1 MASKRPKSRLAP
13 ADPLKREIQSAFD
26 EDSADDRYRTG
37 HGRFDGCGYV
47 GAEAYFHLAGGKE
60 SGLRSM
66 QLTYRGRSRWWLEDA
81 EGRVIDL
88 ALAPRE
94 TSALPLPPRPAPAGS
109 AGPQPGSRALPR
121 PWSSA
126 WAGQRTRLRLD
137 ATRCDASGA

>member
-47 GAEAYFHLAGGKE
+47 GAEAYFHLAGGGE
-60 SGLRSM
+60 AGLRSM

-94 TSALPLPPRPAPAGS
+94 TSSFPYHRGRPRRFRWTPAGI
-109 AGPQPGSRALPR
+109 SRAAQALVERVGGPKDK
-121 PWSSA
+121 A
-126 WAGQRTRLRLD
+126 QAGRNKV
-137 ATRCDASGA
+137 